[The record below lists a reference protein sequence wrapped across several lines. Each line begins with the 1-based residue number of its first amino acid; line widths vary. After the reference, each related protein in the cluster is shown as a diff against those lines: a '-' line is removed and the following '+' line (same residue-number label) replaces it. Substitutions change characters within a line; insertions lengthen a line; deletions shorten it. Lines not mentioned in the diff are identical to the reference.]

1 MWFLFLFT
9 QDVVYGSVF
18 ILNIKNQLRAMG
30 KINFDELENIEVDV
44 IVGFGAACRVAAA
57 LQRNNLRVFAN
68 PFDWQM
74 NYSLDTVIELLK
86 NQGKT
91 FYHACC
97 GDKRFDSGSNT
108 GIIAKN
114 GMISMHDFP
123 KNLPIEKAP
132 AFFKKKYKHRFKN
145 LNNQLNR
152 AKKILILTNRNIDI
166 NDMENFIQAFSKL
179 YQNKKIY
186 YINIYDT
193 QSKDEEYYEISIK
206 ENLTLLKY
214 CFNDEH
220 SNGRSKENNP
230 DFWLGN
236 VEYWDKILKKISLNK
251 KFTNNNI
258 FLKKIFNIKYD
269 VSNVFNTHK
278 IISIFGI
285 KFKFKDKL

>member
-1 MWFLFLFT
+1 M
-9 QDVVYGSVF
+9 V
-18 ILNIKNQLRAMG
+18 
-30 KINFDELENIEVDV
+30 KINFDELEDVKVDV

-57 LQRNNLRVFAN
+57 LNRNNLRVFAN

-91 FYHACC
+91 FYHTCC
-97 GDKRFDSGSNT
+97 SDKRFDSGSNA

-114 GMISMHDFP
+114 GMISVHDFP
-123 KNLPIEKAP
+123 KDLPVEKAP
-132 AFFKKKYKHRFKN
+132 AFFKKKYKYRFKN
-145 LNNQLNR
+145 LNNQLNN
-152 AKKILILTNRNIDI
+152 AKKILILTYRNIDI

-193 QSKDEEYYEISIK
+193 QNKDEEYYEISIK
-206 ENLTLLKY
+206 ENLTLLRY

-220 SNGRSKENNP
+220 SNGRNKENNP
-230 DFWLGN
+230 AFWLGN

-251 KFTNNNI
+251 KFAEKNI
-258 FLKKIFNIKYD
+258 FVKKIFNIKYD
-269 VSNVFNTHK
+269 VSNACNIHK
-278 IISIFGI
+278 IITIFGI